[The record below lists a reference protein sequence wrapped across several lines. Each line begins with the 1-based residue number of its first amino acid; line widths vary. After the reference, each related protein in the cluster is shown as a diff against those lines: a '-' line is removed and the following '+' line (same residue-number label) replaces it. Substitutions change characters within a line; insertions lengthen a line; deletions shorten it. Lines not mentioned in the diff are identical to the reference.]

1 MRRKECR
8 RRAFYILQFRIVQN
22 KEKSFPTHISVDEV
36 MSSSFRDLFLTLNMT
51 FENHYFGFNEIIEN
65 FHMLEPN

>member
-1 MRRKECR
+1 
-8 RRAFYILQFRIVQN
+8 
-22 KEKSFPTHISVDEV
+22 